1 MAARSS
7 RLWELGVRAVAVHT
21 GTDAQARGATP
32 LRQLAEVRRAVPD
45 LLVSVAGG
53 IHASTVDRFL
63 DEGADVVVV
72 GAGITHAA
80 DRAAATR
87 QLSARVRAASR

>member
-1 MAARSS
+1 M
-7 RLWELGVRAVAVHT
+7 RAVAVHT

-32 LRQLAEVRRAVPD
+32 LRQLAEVCRAVPD
-45 LLVSVAGG
+45 LLVSVA
-53 IHASTVDRFL
+53 
-63 DEGADVVVV
+63 

-80 DRAAATR
+80 DRAAAAR